1 MGQEFISILDKPR
14 VFVIGLERSGTQG
27 KRMKLVS
34 HYAPSDT
41 VLN

>member
-1 MGQEFISILDKPR
+1 MPTSYPHMLAPLD
-14 VFVIGLERSGTQG
+14 LQG

>member
-1 MGQEFISILDKPR
+1 MNLFDWDFTAP
-14 VFVIGLERSGTQG
+14 TTNQG

-34 HYAPSDT
+34 HYALSDI